1 MCGTK
6 AAMDV
11 ECGTAHEPSDPARY
25 DVALPNMHVHVYVY
39 TVIEE
44 LVSLPHVSGFLNVFF
59 FFFGWCFI
67 AWLMV
72 DGHAHFLSKLP
83 RVD

>member
-11 ECGTAHEPSDPARY
+11 ECGTAHEPSAPARY
-25 DVALPNMHVHVYVY
+25 DVALPNMHVHVHVY

-44 LVSLPHVSGFLNVFF
+44 LVSLPHVSGFLNVFCF
-59 FFFGWCFI
+59 FLVVFYS
-67 AWLMV
+67 MV
-72 DGHAHFLSKLP
+72 DG
-83 RVD
+83 